1 MATNYEASVDT
12 APNLVWFSNYKQKSC
27 LLSSGNGNKQTQD
40 FFCRI
45 QGFGILQT
53 TNKST
58 STSML
63 LNTINQIII
72 SIIT

>member
-1 MATNYEASVDT
+1 MATNYEATFDT
-12 APNLVWFSNYKQKSC
+12 APNFGWFSNYKQKSY
-27 LLSSGNGNKQTQD
+27 LPSPGNGNKQTQD
-40 FFCRI
+40 FFCGI
-45 QGFGILQT
+45 EGFGILQT

>member
-1 MATNYEASVDT
+1 M
-12 APNLVWFSNYKQKSC
+12 KQVLIQLQISFDFQLQAKV
-27 LLSSGNGNKQTQD
+27 LPAKFRKWEKQTQD
-40 FFCRI
+40 FLCGIFVE
-45 QGFGILQT
+45 GVGILQT

-63 LNTINQIII
+63 LNTINQMII